1 MEEFEQAM
9 NASRAKD
16 ENNVPQLLSLQWIDL
31 LGPRQAAG
39 ILGLSFCIYMRIR
52 IA

>member
-31 LGPRQAAG
+31 SLLERGGPFTSC
-39 ILGLSFCIYMRIR
+39 L
-52 IA
+52 